1 MSRIV
6 ERIEN
11 FNRAY
16 NLFVEAVE
24 AFDKN
29 KQLTHMA
36 LIQTFEVCYELAWK
50 VLKDYLFLNGINV
63 QFPREVIKEA
73 FNKEAL
79 KNGQIWIDMLDAR
92 NITSHEYN
100 MDKIDGLLIKIT
112 TAFYQEFKNFHSWIN
127 RRVGLPQRTI
137 DELSAYFK
145 AKPEIEKVLIFGSR
159 AKGTF
164 RNGSD
169 IDLAI
174 WAHNSDTFFSIAG
187 ELDNLST
194 PYKFDVIDYKNLS
207 HQA

>member
-100 MDKIDGLLIKIT
+100 MDKIDGLLVKIT

-127 RRVGLPQRTI
+127 R
-137 DELSAYFK
+137 
-145 AKPEIEKVLIFGSR
+145 
-159 AKGTF
+159 
-164 RNGSD
+164 SD
-169 IDLAI
+169 FL
-174 WAHNSDTFFSIAG
+174 
-187 ELDNLST
+187 E
-194 PYKFDVIDYKNLS
+194 V
-207 HQA
+207 